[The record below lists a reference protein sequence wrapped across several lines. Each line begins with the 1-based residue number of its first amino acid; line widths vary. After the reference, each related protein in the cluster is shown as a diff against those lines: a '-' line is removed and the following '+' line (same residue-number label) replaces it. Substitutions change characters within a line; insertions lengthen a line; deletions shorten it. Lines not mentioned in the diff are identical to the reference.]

1 MHVGSVSSQA
11 GCTRHCSAC
20 AGTLCY
26 SSRPA
31 SAGRSFLPCFGGIMT
46 ANVHP
51 APQPFSKAD
60 YKTLSLAALG
70 GALEIYD
77 FIIFVFF
84 ALTLSQLF
92 FPPDMP
98 EWLRL
103 LQSFGIFVTG
113 YLARPLGGILMA
125 HFADRLGRKKVFSLS
140 ILMMALPCLLIGIMP
155 TYAQIGYWAPLVLLV
170 LRILQGAAV
179 GGEVPSAWVF
189 VAEHAP
195 KGHRGYALGVLQA
208 GLTFGYLLG
217 ALTATWLARAFSPAE
232 ILDWAWRIPFLLG
245 GVFGVVGVWLR
256 RWLNETPVFIAM
268 HAQRENLPAL
278 PLGKVLREHRQ
289 SLLPAVL
296 LTFVLTSAVVVL
308 VVITPT
314 VMQQRFGISASH
326 TFALSALGIVFLNI
340 GCVLA
345 GLLVDRIGAWRGVMF
360 YSLLLPLGIGVLY
373 TSLIQQ
379 SLPLGI
385 AYAIA
390 GLACGIVGVVPSV
403 MVGLFPASI
412 RVSGIS
418 LTYNIAYAFW
428 ASTTPLLLI
437 ALMPWN
443 IWVCVLYSLIMGTVG
458 LTTAAVFGLRRGV
471 VVDDVATRRAG

>member
-1 MHVGSVSSQA
+1 
-11 GCTRHCSAC
+11 
-20 AGTLCY
+20 
-26 SSRPA
+26 
-31 SAGRSFLPCFGGIMT
+31 MT
-46 ANVHP
+46 AIVKP
-51 APQPFSKAD
+51 RPQPFTRAD

-92 FPPDMP
+92 FPPEMP

-125 HFADRLGRKKVFSLS
+125 HFADRLGRKRMFSLS

-155 TYAQIGYWAPLVLLV
+155 TYAQIGYWAPLVLLA
-170 LRILQGAAV
+170 LRVLQGAAV

-217 ALTATWLARAFSPAE
+217 ALTATWLARVFSPAE
-232 ILDWAWRIPFLLG
+232 ILDYAWRIPFLLG

-256 RWLNETPVFIAM
+256 RWLSETPVFVALQK
-268 HAQRENLPAL
+268 QRENMQGL
-278 PLGKVLREHRQ
+278 PLGQVLREHRQ
-289 SLLPAVL
+289 SLLPAAL
-296 LTFVLTSAVVVL
+296 LTCVLTSAVVVL

-314 VMQQRFGISASH
+314 VMQKRFGISASD
-326 TFALSALGIVFLNI
+326 TFALSAVGIVFLNI

-345 GLLVDRIGAWRGVMF
+345 GMLVDRIGAWRGVIV

-373 TSLIQQ
+373 ASLILQWL
-379 SLPLGI
+379 SPAA

-403 MVGLFPASI
+403 MVGLFPPGI

-418 LTYNIAYAFW
+418 FTYNIAYALW
-428 ASTTPLLLI
+428 ASTTPLMLI
-437 ALMPWN
+437 ALMPWSP
-443 IWVCVLYSLIMGTVG
+443 WVCVVYGVVMGSVG
-458 LTTAAVFGLRRGV
+458 LLTAAVFGLHKGMRL
-471 VVDDVATRRAG
+471 DDGLSCRA

>member
-1 MHVGSVSSQA
+1 
-11 GCTRHCSAC
+11 
-20 AGTLCY
+20 
-26 SSRPA
+26 
-31 SAGRSFLPCFGGIMT
+31 MT
-46 ANVHP
+46 ANTDARP
-51 APQPFSKAD
+51 APFTRSD
-60 YKTLSLAALG
+60 YKTLGLAALG

-92 FPPDMP
+92 FPPEMP

-155 TYAQIGYWAPLVLLV
+155 TYAQIGYFAPLLLLA
-170 LRILQGAAV
+170 LRVLQGAAV

-195 KGHRGYALGVLQA
+195 TGHRGYALGFLQA
-208 GLTFGYLLG
+208 GLTFGYLIG
-217 ALTATWLARAFSPAE
+217 ALTATFLAQVFTPAE
-232 ILDWAWRIPFLLG
+232 ILDYAWRYPFLLG
-245 GVFGVVGVWLR
+245 GVFGVIGVWLR
-256 RWLNETPVFIAM
+256 RWLSETPVFMAM
-268 HAQRENLPAL
+268 QAQREATVEL
-278 PLGKVLREHRQ
+278 PLRTVLREHR
-289 SLLPAVL
+289 LAMLPAMI
-296 LTFVLTSAVVVL
+296 LTCVLTSAVVVF

-314 VMQQRFGISASH
+314 MMQKTFGMSASH

-345 GLLVDRIGAWRGVMF
+345 GLLVDRIGAWRTVML

-373 TSLIQQ
+373 TCLIIEGQWIG
-379 SLPLGI
+379 L
-385 AYAIA
+385 AYAVA
-390 GLACGIVGVVPSV
+390 GLGCGVVGAVPSV
-403 MVGLFPASI
+403 MVGLFPARI

-418 LTYNIAYAFW
+418 FTYNIAYAIW
-428 ASTTPLLLI
+428 ASITPLLLI
-437 ALMPWN
+437 GLMPWSPW
-443 IWVCVLYSLIMGTVG
+443 ICVLFCAVMGAVG
-458 LTTAAVFGLRRGV
+458 VSSAAYFGARAPRIGRCS
-471 VVDDVATRRAG
+471 VAGAV

>member
-1 MHVGSVSSQA
+1 
-11 GCTRHCSAC
+11 
-20 AGTLCY
+20 
-26 SSRPA
+26 
-31 SAGRSFLPCFGGIMT
+31 MT
-46 ANVHP
+46 AHTDSPP
-51 APQPFSKAD
+51 APFNRSD
-60 YKTLSLAALG
+60 YKTLGLAALG

-92 FPPDMP
+92 FPPEMP

-155 TYAQIGYWAPLVLLV
+155 TYAQIGYFAPLLLLL
-170 LRILQGAAV
+170 LRVFQGAAV

-195 KGHRGYALGVLQA
+195 AGHRGYALGFLQA

-217 ALTATWLARAFSPAE
+217 ALTATFLAQAFTPVE
-232 ILDWAWRIPFLLG
+232 ILDYAWRYPFLLG
-245 GVFGVVGVWLR
+245 GVFGVIGVWLR
-256 RWLNETPVFIAM
+256 RWLSETPVFMAM
-268 HAQRENLPAL
+268 QGRREQTVEL
-278 PLGKVLREHRQ
+278 PLRSVLREHR
-289 SLLPAVL
+289 LAMLPAMI
-296 LTFVLTSAVVVL
+296 LTCVLTSAVVVF

-314 VMQQRFGISASH
+314 MMQKTFGMTASH

-345 GLLVDRIGAWRGVMF
+345 GLLVDRIGAWRTVML

-373 TSLIQQ
+373 TCLI
-379 SLPLGI
+379 SGGDWVGL
-385 AYAIA
+385 AYAVA
-390 GLACGIVGVVPSV
+390 GLGCGVVGAVPSV
-403 MVGLFPASI
+403 MVSLFPARV

-418 LTYNIAYAFW
+418 FTYNIAYAAW
-428 ASTTPLLLI
+428 ASITPLLLI
-437 ALMPWN
+437 GLMPWSP
-443 IWVCVLYSLIMGTVG
+443 WVCVIFCAVMGAVGVSSAAYFGTRMPKIARCSTVG
-458 LTTAAVFGLRRGV
+458 AA
-471 VVDDVATRRAG
+471 

>member
-1 MHVGSVSSQA
+1 MGALVF
-11 GCTRHCSAC
+11 C
-20 AGTLCY
+20 
-26 SSRPA
+26 
-31 SAGRSFLPCFGGIMT
+31 LPEFFYMT
-46 ANVHP
+46 ANIDARP
-51 APQPFSKAD
+51 APFTRSD
-60 YKTLSLAALG
+60 YKTLGLAALG

-92 FPPDMP
+92 FPPEMP

-155 TYAQIGYWAPLVLLV
+155 TYAQIGYFAPLLLLV
-170 LRILQGAAV
+170 LRVLQGAAV

-195 KGHRGYALGVLQA
+195 VGHRGYALGFLQA
-208 GLTFGYLLG
+208 GLTFGYLIG
-217 ALTATWLARAFSPAE
+217 ALTATFLAQAFTPAQ
-232 ILDWAWRIPFLLG
+232 ILDYAWRYPFLLG
-245 GVFGVVGVWLR
+245 GVFGVIGVWLR
-256 RWLNETPVFIAM
+256 RWLSETPVFMAM
-268 HAQRENLPAL
+268 QAQREAAVEL
-278 PLGKVLREHRQ
+278 PLRTVLREHR
-289 SLLPAVL
+289 LAMLPAMI
-296 LTFVLTSAVVVL
+296 LTCVLTSAVVVF

-314 VMQQRFGISASH
+314 MMQKTFGMTASH

-345 GLLVDRIGAWRGVMF
+345 GLLVDRIGAWRTVML

-373 TSLIQQ
+373 TCLIIEGQWIG
-379 SLPLGI
+379 L
-385 AYAIA
+385 AYAVA
-390 GLACGIVGVVPSV
+390 GLGCGVVGAVPSV
-403 MVGLFPASI
+403 MVSLFPARI

-418 LTYNIAYAFW
+418 FTYNIAYAAW
-428 ASTTPLLLI
+428 ASVTPLLLI
-437 ALMPWN
+437 GLMPWSPW
-443 IWVCVLYSLIMGTVG
+443 ICVIFCAVMGAVG
-458 LTTAAVFGLRRGV
+458 ISSAAYFGVRMPRVGRCS
-471 VVDDVATRRAG
+471 VAGAV

>member
-1 MHVGSVSSQA
+1 
-11 GCTRHCSAC
+11 
-20 AGTLCY
+20 
-26 SSRPA
+26 
-31 SAGRSFLPCFGGIMT
+31 MT
-46 ANVHP
+46 ADIRP
-51 APQPFSKAD
+51 RPPRFSGGD
-60 YKTLSLAALG
+60 YKTLGLAALG

-92 FPPDMP
+92 FPPEMP

-125 HFADRLGRKKVFSLS
+125 HFADRLGRKRVFSLS
-140 ILMMALPCLLIGIMP
+140 ILMMALPCLLIGLMP
-155 TYAQIGYWAPLVLLV
+155 TYAQIGYWAPLILLG

-195 KGHRGYALGVLQA
+195 DGHRGYALGVLQA

-217 ALTATWLARAFSPAE
+217 ALTATWLAKVFTPAE
-232 ILDWAWRIPFLLG
+232 ILDYAWRLPFLLG

-256 RWLNETPVFIAM
+256 RWLSETPVFMAL
-268 HAQRENLPAL
+268 HAQRQDMAEL
-278 PLGKVLREHRQ
+278 PLRAVLREHRQ
-289 SLLPAVL
+289 SLLPAAL
-296 LTFVLTSAVVVL
+296 LTCVLTSAVVVL

-314 VMQQRFGISASH
+314 VMQQRFGMTPMN
-326 TFALSALGIVFLNI
+326 TFALSSVGIVFLNI

-345 GLLVDRIGAWRGVMF
+345 GHLVDRIGAWRGVIL
-360 YSLLLPLGIGVLY
+360 YSLLLPLGVGLLY
-373 TSLIQQ
+373 ASLIGQW
-379 SLPLGI
+379 LPLTL

-390 GLACGIVGVVPSV
+390 GLGCGIVGVVPSV
-403 MVGLFPASI
+403 MVGLFPAKI

-418 LTYNIAYAFW
+418 FTYNIAYALW

-437 ALMPWN
+437 MLMPWSP
-443 IWVCVLYSLIMGTVG
+443 WVCVGYCAVMGTVG
-458 LTTAAVFGLRRGV
+458 LGTAAFFGLRRGMQLEG
-471 VVDDVATRRAG
+471 AEAAHTPR

>member
-1 MHVGSVSSQA
+1 
-11 GCTRHCSAC
+11 
-20 AGTLCY
+20 
-26 SSRPA
+26 
-31 SAGRSFLPCFGGIMT
+31 MT
-46 ANVHP
+46 AIVRP
-51 APQPFSKAD
+51 PQAPFSRGD
-60 YKTLSLAALG
+60 YKTLGLAALG

-92 FPPDMP
+92 FPPEMP

-125 HFADRLGRKKVFSLS
+125 HFADRLGRKRVFSLS

-155 TYAQIGYWAPLVLLV
+155 TYAQIGYWAPLVLLA

-195 KGHRGYALGVLQA
+195 NGHRGYALGVLQA

-217 ALTATWLARAFSPAE
+217 ALTATWLARVYSPAE
-232 ILDWAWRIPFLLG
+232 ILEWAWRIPFLLG

-256 RWLNETPVFIAM
+256 RWLSETPVFMAM
-268 HAQRENLPAL
+268 HAQREGLQGL
-278 PLGKVLREHRQ
+278 PLKQVLKNHRA
-289 SLLPAVL
+289 SLLPAAL

-314 VMQQRFGISASH
+314 VMQQRFGISASQ
-326 TFALSALGIVFLNI
+326 TFALSAAGIVFLNI

-345 GLLVDRIGAWRGVMF
+345 GMLVDRIGAWRGVML

-373 TSLIQQ
+373 ASLIEQW
-379 SLPLGI
+379 LPLSV
-385 AYAIA
+385 AYAVA

-403 MVGLFPASI
+403 MVGLFPANI

-418 LTYNIAYAFW
+418 FTYNIAYAFW

-443 IWVCVLYSLIMGTVG
+443 IWVCVIYAVVMGATG
-458 LTTAAVFGLRRGV
+458 LLTAVVFGLRRGV
-471 VVDDVATRRAG
+471 RVDDVVLGRAS

>member
-1 MHVGSVSSQA
+1 
-11 GCTRHCSAC
+11 
-20 AGTLCY
+20 
-26 SSRPA
+26 
-31 SAGRSFLPCFGGIMT
+31 MT
-46 ANVHP
+46 ANTDSRP
-51 APQPFSKAD
+51 TPFSRSD
-60 YKTLSLAALG
+60 YKTLGLAALG

-92 FPPDMP
+92 FPPEMP

-155 TYAQIGYWAPLVLLV
+155 TYAQIGYFAPLLLLV
-170 LRILQGAAV
+170 LRVLQGAAV

-195 KGHRGYALGVLQA
+195 AGHRGYALGFLQA
-208 GLTFGYLLG
+208 GLTVGYLIG
-217 ALTATWLARAFSPAE
+217 ALTATFLAQAFTPTE
-232 ILDWAWRIPFLLG
+232 ILDYAWRYPFLLG
-245 GVFGVVGVWLR
+245 GVFGVIGVWLR
-256 RWLNETPVFIAM
+256 RWLSETPVFMAM
-268 HAQRENLPAL
+268 QAKREAAVEL
-278 PLGKVLREHRQ
+278 PLRTVLREHR
-289 SLLPAVL
+289 LAILPAML
-296 LTFVLTSAVVVL
+296 LTCVLTSAVVVF

-314 VMQQRFGISASH
+314 MMQKTFGMTASH

-345 GLLVDRIGAWRGVMF
+345 GLLVDRIGAWRTVML

-373 TSLIQQ
+373 TCLITGGQWIG
-379 SLPLGI
+379 L

-390 GLACGIVGVVPSV
+390 GLSCGVVGAVPSV
-403 MVGLFPASI
+403 MISLFPARI

-418 LTYNIAYAFW
+418 FTYNIAYAAW
-428 ASTTPLLLI
+428 ASVTPLLLI
-437 ALMPWN
+437 GLMPWSPW
-443 IWVCVLYSLIMGTVG
+443 ICVIFSAVMGAVG
-458 LTTAAVFGLRRGV
+458 VSSAAYFGTRMPRVEHCPAAGTA
-471 VVDDVATRRAG
+471 

>member
-1 MHVGSVSSQA
+1 
-11 GCTRHCSAC
+11 
-20 AGTLCY
+20 
-26 SSRPA
+26 
-31 SAGRSFLPCFGGIMT
+31 MT
-46 ANVHP
+46 ADTDP
-51 APQPFSKAD
+51 RPLPFSRSD
-60 YKTLSLAALG
+60 YKTLGLAALG

-92 FPPDMP
+92 FPPEMP

-125 HFADRLGRKKVFSLS
+125 HFADSLGRKKVFSLS

-155 TYAQIGYWAPLVLLV
+155 TYAQIGYFAPLLLLV
-170 LRILQGAAV
+170 LRVLQGAAV

-195 KGHRGYALGVLQA
+195 VGHRGYALGFLQA

-217 ALTATWLARAFSPAE
+217 ALTATFLAQAFTPAE
-232 ILDWAWRIPFLLG
+232 ILDYAWRYPFLLG
-245 GVFGVVGVWLR
+245 GVFGVIGVWLR
-256 RWLNETPVFIAM
+256 RWLSETPVFMAM
-268 HAQRENLPAL
+268 QARREAVVEL
-278 PLGKVLREHRQ
+278 PLRAVLREHRLA
-289 SLLPAVL
+289 LLPAMI
-296 LTFVLTSAVVVL
+296 LTCVLTSAVVVF

-314 VMQQRFGISASH
+314 MMQKTFGMTASH

-345 GLLVDRIGAWRGVMF
+345 GLLVDRIGAWRTVML

-373 TSLIQQ
+373 ACLI
-379 SLPLGI
+379 SGGSWVGL
-385 AYAIA
+385 AYAVA
-390 GLACGIVGVVPSV
+390 GLSCGVVGAVPSV
-403 MVGLFPASI
+403 MVSLFPARI

-418 LTYNIAYAFW
+418 FTYNIAYAAW
-428 ASTTPLLLI
+428 ASITPLLLI
-437 ALMPWN
+437 GLMPWSPW
-443 IWVCVLYSLIMGTVG
+443 ICVIFCAVMGAVG
-458 LTTAAVFGLRRGV
+458 VGSAAYFGTRMPR
-471 VVDDVATRRAG
+471 VASCPAAGAA

>member
-1 MHVGSVSSQA
+1 
-11 GCTRHCSAC
+11 
-20 AGTLCY
+20 
-26 SSRPA
+26 
-31 SAGRSFLPCFGGIMT
+31 MT
-46 ANVHP
+46 ATARP
-51 APQPFSKAD
+51 RPKPFSRAD
-60 YKTLSLAALG
+60 YRTLGLAALG

-125 HFADRLGRKKVFSLS
+125 HFADRLGRKRVFSLS
-140 ILMMALPCLLIGIMP
+140 ILMMALPCLLIGLMP
-155 TYAQIGYWAPLVLLV
+155 TYAQIGFWAPLLLLA
-170 LRILQGAAV
+170 LRVMQGAAV

-195 KGHRGYALGVLQA
+195 AGHRGYALGVLQA

-217 ALTATWLARAFSPAE
+217 ALTATWLARVYTPQE
-232 ILDWAWRIPFLLG
+232 ILDYAWRIPFLLG

-256 RWLNETPVFIAM
+256 RWLSETPVFMAL
-268 HAQRENLPAL
+268 HAQKEDMQRL
-278 PLGKVLREHRQ
+278 PLGQVLREHRA
-289 SLLPAVL
+289 SLLPAAL
-296 LTFVLTSAVVVL
+296 LTCVLTSAVVVL

-314 VMQQRFGISASH
+314 VMQQRFGFSARE
-326 TFALSALGIVFLNI
+326 TFALSAWGIVFLNI

-345 GLLVDRIGAWRGVMF
+345 GMLVDRIGAWRCVLL
-360 YSLLLPLGIGVLY
+360 YSLLLPLGIGMLY
-373 TSLIQQ
+373 ASLILQW
-379 SLPLGI
+379 LAPGI
-385 AYAIA
+385 AYALA

-403 MVGLFPASI
+403 MVGLFPARI

-418 LTYNIAYAFW
+418 FTYNIAYALW
-428 ASTTPLLLI
+428 ASVTPLLLI
-437 ALMPWN
+437 GLMPVSP
-443 IWVCVLYSLIMGTVG
+443 WVCVVYCLVMGAVG
-458 LTTAAVFGLRRGV
+458 LLTATWFAARHDLGCDQPCLGK
-471 VVDDVATRRAG
+471 

>member
-1 MHVGSVSSQA
+1 MTAQSTA
-11 GCTRHCSAC
+11 
-20 AGTLCY
+20 
-26 SSRPA
+26 RPA
-31 SAGRSFLPCFGGIMT
+31 
-46 ANVHP
+46 
-51 APQPFSKAD
+51 PFSRSD
-60 YKTLSLAALG
+60 YKTLGLAALG

-92 FPPDMP
+92 FPPEMP

-155 TYAQIGYWAPLVLLV
+155 TYAQIGYFAPLLLLA

-195 KGHRGYALGVLQA
+195 AGHRGYALGFLQA
-208 GLTFGYLLG
+208 GLTFGYLIG
-217 ALTATWLARAFSPAE
+217 ALTATFLAHVFSPAE
-232 ILDWAWRIPFLLG
+232 ILDYAWRYPFLLG
-245 GVFGVVGVWLR
+245 GVFGVIGVYLR
-256 RWLNETPVFIAM
+256 RWLSETPVFMAM
-268 HAQRENLPAL
+268 EAQREARVEL
-278 PLGKVLREHRQ
+278 PLRTVLREHR
-289 SLLPAVL
+289 LAMLPAML
-296 LTFVLTSAVVVL
+296 LTCVLTSAVVVF

-314 VMQQRFGISASH
+314 MMQKTFGMTASH

-340 GCVLA
+340 GCVIA
-345 GLLVDRIGAWRGVMF
+345 GLLVDRLGAWRTVML

-373 TSLIQQ
+373 SCLIMGGYWIG
-379 SLPLGI
+379 L

-390 GLACGIVGVVPSV
+390 GLACGVVGAVPSV
-403 MVGLFPASI
+403 MVGLFPARI

-418 LTYNIAYAFW
+418 FTYNIAYAAW
-428 ASTTPLLLI
+428 ASMTPLLLI
-437 ALMPWN
+437 GLMPWSPW
-443 IWVCVLYSLIMGTVG
+443 ICVMFCAVMGVVGLLSALYFGSRMPRTGQCQVAGTV
-458 LTTAAVFGLRRGV
+458 
-471 VVDDVATRRAG
+471 

>member
-1 MHVGSVSSQA
+1 
-11 GCTRHCSAC
+11 
-20 AGTLCY
+20 
-26 SSRPA
+26 
-31 SAGRSFLPCFGGIMT
+31 MT
-46 ANVHP
+46 AIARP
-51 APQPFSKAD
+51 RPQPFSRAD

-92 FPPDMP
+92 FPPEMP

-125 HFADRLGRKKVFSLS
+125 HFADRLGRKRVFSLS
-140 ILMMALPCLLIGIMP
+140 ILMMALPCLLIGVMP
-155 TYAQIGYWAPLVLLV
+155 TYADIGYWAPLVLLA

-195 KGHRGYALGVLQA
+195 AGHRGYALGVLQA

-217 ALTATWLARAFSPAE
+217 ALTATWLARVFTPAE
-232 ILDWAWRIPFLLG
+232 ILDYAWRIPFLLG

-256 RWLNETPVFIAM
+256 RWLSETPVFMAL
-268 HAQRENLPAL
+268 HAQREGMQGL
-278 PLGKVLREHRQ
+278 PLGQVLRDHRQ
-289 SLLPAVL
+289 SLLPAAL

-314 VMQQRFGISASH
+314 VMQQRFGMSASH
-326 TFALSALGIVFLNI
+326 TFALSAMGIVFLNV

-345 GLLVDRIGAWRGVMF
+345 GMLVDRIGAWRAVMI
-360 YSLLLPLGIGVLY
+360 YSLLLPVGIAVLY
-373 TSLIQQ
+373 ASLIQQ
-379 SLPLGI
+379 WLAPGV
-385 AYAIA
+385 AYAVA

-403 MVGLFPASI
+403 MVGLFPANI

-418 LTYNIAYAFW
+418 FTYNIAYAAW
-428 ASTTPLLLI
+428 ASFTPLMLI
-437 ALMPWN
+437 ALMPVTP
-443 IWVCVLYSLIMGTVG
+443 WVCVVFCAVMGVVG
-458 LTTAAVFGLRRGV
+458 LMTAMVFGLRRGV
-471 VVDDVATRRAG
+471 VVDDPALEGAG

>member
-1 MHVGSVSSQA
+1 MTPSTESSPA
-11 GCTRHCSAC
+11 RF
-20 AGTLCY
+20 
-26 SSRPA
+26 SR
-31 SAGRSFLPCFGGIMT
+31 S
-46 ANVHP
+46 
-51 APQPFSKAD
+51 D
-60 YKTLSLAALG
+60 YKTLGLAALG

-92 FPPDMP
+92 FPPEMP

-155 TYAQIGYWAPLVLLV
+155 TYAQIGYFAPLLLLA
-170 LRILQGAAV
+170 LRVLQGAAV

-195 KGHRGYALGVLQA
+195 RAHRGYALGFLQA

-217 ALTATWLARAFSPAE
+217 ALTATLLARVFSPEE
-232 ILDWAWRIPFLLG
+232 ILDHAWRYPFLLG
-245 GVFGVVGVWLR
+245 GVFGVIGVWLR
-256 RWLNETPVFIAM
+256 RWLSETPVFVALQ
-268 HAQRENLPAL
+268 HQRDADAEL
-278 PLGKVLREHRQ
+278 PLRTVLREHR
-289 SLLPAVL
+289 LAILPAL
-296 LTFVLTSAVVVL
+296 ILTCVLTSAVVVF

-314 VMQQRFGISASH
+314 MMQKSFGMSASH
-326 TFALSALGIVFLNI
+326 TFALSSLGIVFLNI

-345 GLLVDRIGAWRGVMF
+345 GLIVDRLGAWRTVML
-360 YSLLLPLGIGVLY
+360 YSLLLPLGIAVLY
-373 TSLIQQ
+373 GCLI
-379 SLPLGI
+379 SGGAWIGL

-390 GLACGIVGVVPSV
+390 GLGCGVVGAVPSV
-403 MVGLFPASI
+403 MVGLFPARI

-418 LTYNIAYAFW
+418 FTYNIAYALW

-437 ALMPWN
+437 ALMPWSPW
-443 IWVCVLYSLIMGTVG
+443 ICVIYCAVMG
-458 LTTAAVFGLRRGV
+458 AVGV
-471 VVDDVATRRAG
+471 VSAAYFGGRVGEEGPAAARESCMADQR

>member
-1 MHVGSVSSQA
+1 MTAHSTA
-11 GCTRHCSAC
+11 
-20 AGTLCY
+20 
-26 SSRPA
+26 RPA
-31 SAGRSFLPCFGGIMT
+31 
-46 ANVHP
+46 
-51 APQPFSKAD
+51 PFSRSD
-60 YKTLSLAALG
+60 YKTLGLAALG

-92 FPPDMP
+92 FPPEMP

-155 TYAQIGYWAPLVLLV
+155 TYAQIGYFAPLLLLA

-195 KGHRGYALGVLQA
+195 AGHRGYALGFLQA
-208 GLTFGYLLG
+208 GLTFGYLIG
-217 ALTATWLARAFSPAE
+217 ALTATFLAQVFTPAE
-232 ILDWAWRIPFLLG
+232 VLDYAWRYPFLLG
-245 GVFGVVGVWLR
+245 GVFGVIGVWLR
-256 RWLNETPVFIAM
+256 RWLSETPVFMAM
-268 HAQRENLPAL
+268 EAQREARVELPLRTVLRDHRLAMLPAM
-278 PLGKVLREHRQ
+278 
-289 SLLPAVL
+289 L
-296 LTFVLTSAVVVL
+296 LTCVLTSAVVVF

-314 VMQQRFGISASH
+314 MMQKTFGMTAGH

-340 GCVLA
+340 GCVIA
-345 GLLVDRIGAWRGVMF
+345 GRLVDRIGAWRTVML
-360 YSLLLPLGIGVLY
+360 YSLLLPLGIGLLY
-373 TSLIQQ
+373 TCLI
-379 SLPLGI
+379 SGGDWVGL

-390 GLACGIVGVVPSV
+390 GLCCGVVGAVPSV
-403 MVGLFPASI
+403 MVSLFPARI

-418 LTYNIAYAFW
+418 FTYNIAYAAW
-428 ASTTPLLLI
+428 ASVTPLLLI
-437 ALMPWN
+437 GLMPWSPW
-443 IWVCVLYSLIMGTVG
+443 ICVMFCAVMGAVG
-458 LTTAAVFGLRRGV
+458 GASAAYFGSRMLRAEQCA
-471 VVDDVATRRAG
+471 VAGAA

>member
-1 MHVGSVSSQA
+1 MGTLVF
-11 GCTRHCSAC
+11 AC
-20 AGTLCY
+20 ARVL
-26 SSRPA
+26 
-31 SAGRSFLPCFGGIMT
+31 FMT
-46 ANVHP
+46 ANTDSRP
-51 APQPFSKAD
+51 TPFNRSD
-60 YKTLSLAALG
+60 YKTLGLAALG

-92 FPPDMP
+92 FPPEMP

-103 LQSFGIFVTG
+103 LQSFGIFATG

-155 TYAQIGYWAPLVLLV
+155 TYAQIGYFAPLLLLA

-195 KGHRGYALGVLQA
+195 VAHRGYALGFLQA
-208 GLTFGYLLG
+208 GLTFGYLIG
-217 ALTATWLARAFSPAE
+217 ALTATFLAQAFTPAE
-232 ILDWAWRIPFLLG
+232 ILDYAWRYPFLLG
-245 GVFGVVGVWLR
+245 GVFGVIGVWLR
-256 RWLNETPVFIAM
+256 RWLSETPVFMAM
-268 HAQRENLPAL
+268 QTQREAAGEL
-278 PLGKVLREHRQ
+278 PLRTVLREHR
-289 SLLPAVL
+289 LAILPAMI
-296 LTFVLTSAVVVL
+296 LTCVLTSAVVVF

-314 VMQQRFGISASH
+314 MMQKTFGMTASH

-345 GLLVDRIGAWRGVMF
+345 GLLVDRIGAWRTVML

-373 TSLIQQ
+373 GCLIMDGDWIG
-379 SLPLGI
+379 L
-385 AYAIA
+385 AYAVA
-390 GLACGIVGVVPSV
+390 GLACGVVGAVPSV
-403 MVGLFPASI
+403 MVSLFPARI

-418 LTYNIAYAFW
+418 FTYNIAYAAW
-428 ASTTPLLLI
+428 ASVTPLLLI
-437 ALMPWN
+437 GLMPWSPW
-443 IWVCVLYSLIMGTVG
+443 ICVMFSAVMGAVG
-458 LTTAAVFGLRRGV
+458 VSSAAYFGARMPRIAGCSTAGAH
-471 VVDDVATRRAG
+471 

>member
-1 MHVGSVSSQA
+1 MTANTV
-11 GCTRHCSAC
+11 
-20 AGTLCY
+20 
-26 SSRPA
+26 SRPA
-31 SAGRSFLPCFGGIMT
+31 PFTRS
-46 ANVHP
+46 
-51 APQPFSKAD
+51 D
-60 YKTLSLAALG
+60 YKTLGLAALG

-92 FPPDMP
+92 FPPEMP

-103 LQSFGIFVTG
+103 LQSFGIFATG

-155 TYAQIGYWAPLVLLV
+155 TYAQIGYFAPLLLLA

-195 KGHRGYALGVLQA
+195 VGHRGYALGFLQA
-208 GLTFGYLLG
+208 GLTFGYLIG
-217 ALTATWLARAFSPAE
+217 ALTATFLAQAFTPAE
-232 ILDWAWRIPFLLG
+232 ILDYAWRYPFLLG
-245 GVFGVVGVWLR
+245 GVFGVIGVWLR
-256 RWLNETPVFIAM
+256 RWLSETPVFMAM
-268 HAQRENLPAL
+268 QAQRDATVEL
-278 PLGKVLREHRQ
+278 PLRTVLREHR
-289 SLLPAVL
+289 LAMLPAML
-296 LTFVLTSAVVVL
+296 LTCVLTSAVVVL

-314 VMQQRFGISASH
+314 MMQKSFGMTASH

-345 GLLVDRIGAWRGVMF
+345 GLLVDRIGAWRTVMF

-373 TSLIQQ
+373 TCLIAGGNWIG
-379 SLPLGI
+379 P
-385 AYAIA
+385 AYAVA
-390 GLACGIVGVVPSV
+390 GLCCGVVGAVPSV
-403 MVGLFPASI
+403 MVSLFPARI

-418 LTYNIAYAFW
+418 FTYNIAYAAW
-428 ASTTPLLLI
+428 ASVTPLLLI
-437 ALMPWN
+437 GLMPWSPW
-443 IWVCVLYSLIMGTVG
+443 ICVIFSAVMGAVG
-458 LTTAAVFGLRRGV
+458 VSTAAYFGARMPRTGSCP
-471 VVDDVATRRAG
+471 AASIM

>member
-1 MHVGSVSSQA
+1 
-11 GCTRHCSAC
+11 
-20 AGTLCY
+20 
-26 SSRPA
+26 
-31 SAGRSFLPCFGGIMT
+31 MT
-46 ANVHP
+46 AIVKP
-51 APQPFSKAD
+51 RPQPFSRAD

-92 FPPDMP
+92 FPPEMP

-125 HFADRLGRKKVFSLS
+125 HFADRLGRKRMFSLS
-140 ILMMALPCLLIGIMP
+140 ILMMAMPCLLIGIMP
-155 TYAQIGYWAPLVLLV
+155 TYDQIGYWAPLILLA

-195 KGHRGYALGVLQA
+195 VGHRGYALGVLQA

-217 ALTATWLARAFSPAE
+217 ALTATWLARVFTPAE
-232 ILDWAWRIPFLLG
+232 VLDYAWRIPFLLG

-256 RWLNETPVFIAM
+256 RWLSETPVFVAM
-268 HAQRENLPAL
+268 QAQRENMQGL
-278 PLGKVLREHRQ
+278 PLGQVLHEHRQ
-289 SLLPAVL
+289 SLLPAAL
-296 LTFVLTSAVVVL
+296 LTCVLTSAVVVL

-314 VMQQRFGISASH
+314 VMQKSFGISASD
-326 TFALSALGIVFLNI
+326 TFALSAAGIVFLNI

-345 GLLVDRIGAWRGVMF
+345 GMLVDRIGAWRGVIV

-373 TSLIQQ
+373 ASLVQQ
-379 SLPLGI
+379 WLPLSV

-403 MVGLFPASI
+403 MVGLFPPGI

-418 LTYNIAYAFW
+418 FTYNIAYALW
-428 ASTTPLLLI
+428 ASTTPLMLI
-437 ALMPWN
+437 ALMPWSP
-443 IWVCVLYSLIMGTVG
+443 WVCVAYGVVMGCVG
-458 LTTAAVFGLRRGV
+458 LITAAVFGLHKGMA
-471 VVDDVATRRAG
+471 VDDRLTCRG

>member
-1 MHVGSVSSQA
+1 MPADIQPRAAH
-11 GCTRHCSAC
+11 
-20 AGTLCY
+20 L
-26 SSRPA
+26 SR
-31 SAGRSFLPCFGGIMT
+31 S
-46 ANVHP
+46 
-51 APQPFSKAD
+51 D
-60 YKTLSLAALG
+60 YKTLGLAALG

-92 FPPDMP
+92 FPPQMP

-125 HFADRLGRKKVFSLS
+125 HFADHLGRKRVFSLS
-140 ILMMALPCLLIGIMP
+140 ILMMALPCLLIGLMP
-155 TYAQIGYWAPLVLLV
+155 TYAEIGYFAPLILLA

-195 KGHRGYALGVLQA
+195 RAHRGYALGFLQA

-217 ALTATWLARAFSPAE
+217 ALTATLLAQVFTAEE
-232 ILDWAWRIPFLLG
+232 ILDYAWRFPFLLG
-245 GVFGVVGVWLR
+245 GVFGVLGVWLR
-256 RWLNETPVFIAM
+256 RWLSETPVFLAL
-268 HAQRENLPAL
+268 REQQQARIEL
-278 PLGKVLREHRQ
+278 PLRRVLRDHRGA
-289 SLLPAVL
+289 LLPAML
-296 LTFVLTSAVVVL
+296 LTCVLTSAVVVL
-308 VVITPT
+308 VVLTPT
-314 VMQQRFGISASH
+314 LMQQRFGMSASY
-326 TFALSALGIVFLNI
+326 TFALSSLGIVFLNF

-345 GLLVDRIGAWRGVMF
+345 GWVVDRIGAWRSVLL
-360 YSLLLPLGIGVLY
+360 YSLLLPLGIAQLY
-373 TSLIQQ
+373 ASLIGGWAWPGL
-379 SLPLGI
+379 S
-385 AYAIA
+385 YALA

-418 LTYNIAYAFW
+418 FTYNIAYALW

-437 ALMPWN
+437 ALVPWSP
-443 IWVCVLYSLIMGTVG
+443 WVCVGYCVLMGGVG
-458 LTTAAVFGLRRGV
+458 LLTTLGFGFGRKSETDCAVV
-471 VVDDVATRRAG
+471 

>member
-1 MHVGSVSSQA
+1 MTPSTESSPA
-11 GCTRHCSAC
+11 RF
-20 AGTLCY
+20 
-26 SSRPA
+26 SR
-31 SAGRSFLPCFGGIMT
+31 S
-46 ANVHP
+46 
-51 APQPFSKAD
+51 D
-60 YKTLSLAALG
+60 YKTLGLAALG

-92 FPPDMP
+92 FPPQMP

-155 TYAQIGYWAPLVLLV
+155 TYAQIGYFAPLLLLA
-170 LRILQGAAV
+170 LRVLQGAAV

-195 KGHRGYALGVLQA
+195 RAHRGYALGFLQA

-217 ALTATWLARAFSPAE
+217 ALTATLLARVFSPEE
-232 ILDWAWRIPFLLG
+232 ILDHAWRYPFLLG
-245 GVFGVVGVWLR
+245 GVFGVIGVWLR
-256 RWLNETPVFIAM
+256 RWLSETPVFVALQ
-268 HAQRENLPAL
+268 HQRDAAAEL
-278 PLGKVLREHRQ
+278 PLRTVLREHR
-289 SLLPAVL
+289 LAMLPAL
-296 LTFVLTSAVVVL
+296 ILTCVLTSAVVVF

-314 VMQQRFGISASH
+314 MMQKSFGMSASH
-326 TFALSALGIVFLNI
+326 TFALSSLGIVFLNM

-345 GLLVDRIGAWRGVMF
+345 GLVVDRLGAWRTVML
-360 YSLLLPLGIGVLY
+360 YSLLLPLGIAVLY
-373 TSLIQQ
+373 GCLI
-379 SLPLGI
+379 SGGAWIGL

-390 GLACGIVGVVPSV
+390 GLGCGVVGAVPSV
-403 MVGLFPASI
+403 MVGLFPARI

-418 LTYNIAYAFW
+418 FTYNIAYALW

-437 ALMPWN
+437 ALMPWSPW
-443 IWVCVLYSLIMGTVG
+443 ICVIYCAVMG
-458 LTTAAVFGLRRGV
+458 AVGV
-471 VVDDVATRRAG
+471 VSAAYFGGRVGEEGPAAARGSCMADQR

>member
-1 MHVGSVSSQA
+1 
-11 GCTRHCSAC
+11 
-20 AGTLCY
+20 
-26 SSRPA
+26 
-31 SAGRSFLPCFGGIMT
+31 MT
-46 ANVHP
+46 AIVRP
-51 APQPFSKAD
+51 PQAPFSRGD
-60 YKTLSLAALG
+60 YKTLGLAALG

-92 FPPDMP
+92 FPPEMP

-125 HFADRLGRKKVFSLS
+125 HFADRLGRKRVFSLS

-155 TYAQIGYWAPLVLLV
+155 TYAQIGYWAPLVLLA

-195 KGHRGYALGVLQA
+195 NGHRGYALGVLQA

-217 ALTATWLARAFSPAE
+217 ALTATWLARVYSPAE

-256 RWLNETPVFIAM
+256 RWLSETPVFMAL
-268 HAQRENLPAL
+268 HAQREGLQGL
-278 PLGKVLREHRQ
+278 PLKQVLKDHRA
-289 SLLPAVL
+289 SLLPAAL

-314 VMQQRFGISASH
+314 VMQQRFGISASQ
-326 TFALSALGIVFLNI
+326 TFALSAAGIVFLNI

-345 GLLVDRIGAWRGVMF
+345 GRLVDRIGAWRGVML

-373 TSLIQQ
+373 ASLIEQW
-379 SLPLGI
+379 LPLSV

-403 MVGLFPASI
+403 MVGLFPANI

-418 LTYNIAYAFW
+418 FTYNIAYAFW

-443 IWVCVLYSLIMGTVG
+443 IWVCVIYVAAMGATG
-458 LTTAAVFGLRRGV
+458 LLTAVVFGVRRGV
-471 VVDDVATRRAG
+471 RVDDVVLGRAS